1 MTVVVADEL
10 LSLMTNH
17 FDSLSPT
24 FHALADPTRRA
35 VLARLADSPA
45 SVGEL
50 AEGHKMAL
58 PTFLQHIRVLEAGG
72 LIATEKQ
79 GRSRICRLNPARV
92 AELEDWL
99 ARQRMKWLAQ
109 TDRLETFLASGAD
122 LNG

>member
-1 MTVVVADEL
+1 MI
-10 LSLMTNH
+10 LSFMTNH
-17 FDSLSPT
+17 YDSLSPT

-35 VLARLADSPA
+35 VLAQLADRPA
-45 SVGEL
+45 AVGEL

-58 PTFLQHIRVLEAGG
+58 PTFLQHIKVLEAGG

-92 AELEDWL
+92 AEVEDWL
-99 ARQRMKWLAQ
+99 ASQRVKWEAQ
-109 TDRLETFLASGAD
+109 TDRLEAFLASGAD